1 MSIIRDALATGIGKL
16 IAGAIA
22 VFVAIILFMV
32 VLSFRERVDAG
43 MAAVVVNS
51 SGDRGIQNEVLVAG
65 RYWVPWWKDLYP
77 FPVRQQTVEASISFN
92 DNKGNQVTA
101 PIAIKYTL
109 NAGTLS
115 RTFKQFRTTD
125 EIATS
130 LKNEISDSF
139 NRRAS
144 RMEVANIYGNDKA
157 SLLDA
162 VKVDLAKRMA
172 PFGIEI
178 GGIAY
183 TGRMGLDAKVQDAIA
198 AGTEATAIGVRI
210 RNEVAQKQAEAQ
222 KAVAQ
227 AEGEKQVAI
236 KQAEGIA
243 ESVRLRSEAEAKAN
257 DLIGQS
263 IARNPKLIEYNVAKK
278 WNGETPKV
286 VGGGANGSGMIIQVP
301 PVN

>member
-1 MSIIRDALATGIGKL
+1 MSIIRDALSTGIGKL
-16 IAGAIA
+16 IAGALA
-22 VFVAIILFMV
+22 VFVAIMLFMI

-65 RYWVPWWKDLYP
+65 RYWVPWYKDLYP

-109 NAGTLS
+109 SAGTLS

-125 EIATS
+125 EIAIS

-144 RMEVANIYGNDKA
+144 KMEVAKIYGDDKA
-157 SLLDA
+157 ALLDA
-162 VKVDLAKRMA
+162 VKGDLAKRMA
-172 PFGIEI
+172 SFGIEI

-183 TGRMGLDAKVQDAIA
+183 TGRMGLDPKVQAAIA

-210 RNEVAQKQAEAQ
+210 ENEVAQKEAEAQ

-243 ESVRLRSEAEAKAN
+243 ESLRLRSEAEAKAN
-257 DLIGQS
+257 DLIGAS

-286 VGGGANGSGMIIQVP
+286 AGGNGGMIIQVP